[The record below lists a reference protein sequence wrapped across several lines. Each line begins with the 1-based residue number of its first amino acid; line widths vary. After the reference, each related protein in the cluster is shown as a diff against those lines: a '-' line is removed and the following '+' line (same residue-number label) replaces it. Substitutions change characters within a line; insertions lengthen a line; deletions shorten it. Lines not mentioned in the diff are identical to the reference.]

1 MTSPFKFQS
10 APEKSTSGVTELVLT
25 SNSPEQLQI
34 LLPMLAFL
42 SNQHENRWITWIAP
56 EYLNRQVLEAY
67 GVNTRCIRLIHCAP
81 ENLLWV
87 TWEALASGTSNMVI
101 ASPGKLSEKELH
113 HLEAA
118 AHKGQCQGLLLRARD

>member
-1 MTSPFKFQS
+1 MTSPFKLQS

>member
-10 APEKSTSGVTELVLT
+10 APAKSTSGVTELVLT

-67 GVNTRCIRLIHCAP
+67 GVNTCCIRLIHCAP

-87 TWEALASGTSNMVI
+87 TWEALASGTSNTVI

>member
-10 APEKSTSGVTELVLT
+10 APAKSTSGVTELVLT

-87 TWEALASGTSNMVI
+87 TWEALASGTSNTVI

>member
-1 MTSPFKFQS
+1 VTSPFKFQS
-10 APEKSTSGVTELVLT
+10 APAKSTSGVTELVLT
-25 SNSPEQLQI
+25 SKSPEQLQI

-67 GVNTRCIRLIHCAP
+67 GVNTSCIRLIHCAP

-113 HLEAA
+113 HLETA

>member
-10 APEKSTSGVTELVLT
+10 APAKSTSGVTELVLT

-87 TWEALASGTSNMVI
+87 TWEALASGTSTTVI

>member
-10 APEKSTSGVTELVLT
+10 APAVSTSGVTELVLT
-25 SNSPEQLQI
+25 SNSPEQLQL

-67 GVNTRCIRLIHCAP
+67 GVNTQCIRLIHCAP

-87 TWEALASGTSNMVI
+87 TWEALASGTSNTVI